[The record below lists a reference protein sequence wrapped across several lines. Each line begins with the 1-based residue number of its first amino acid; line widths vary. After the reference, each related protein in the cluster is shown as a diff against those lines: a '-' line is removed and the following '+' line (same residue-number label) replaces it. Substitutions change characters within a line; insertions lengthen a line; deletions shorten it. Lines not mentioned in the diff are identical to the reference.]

1 MDESKTPR
9 PTSAI
14 ARNPMLRE
22 LADPFLAALGIVL
35 YGTALVVLVIY
46 YSMPDLRPALA
57 PTVSSAYLPLVL
69 IGYVVLVKGMA
80 VRRVRRA
87 HGDRRR

>member
-1 MDESKTPR
+1 MDESTTPR

-22 LADPFLAALGIVL
+22 LANPFLATLGIVL

-46 YSMPDLRPALA
+46 YARPDLRPELT
-57 PTVSSAYLPLVL
+57 PVTSSAYLPIVL
-69 IGYVVLVKGMA
+69 IGYTILVKGLA
-80 VRRVRRA
+80 ARRGRRA
-87 HGDRRR
+87 HGDPHR